1 MQKFKSVEELVN
13 QLRPDK
19 PVYCIRKKSIL
30 SASKFFQKNFPGKI
44 LYAVKTNPHP
54 EVIKTLLK
62 SGIDQFDVASV
73 EEIKAVRKFDQ
84 VSKCSFM
91 HTIKSREDISEA
103 YFKYGVKTFA
113 LDTKD
118 ELIKIIESTSNA
130 KDLELFV
137 RVAVSNEHAEIDL
150 SKKFG
155 AINSEAAGLLRL
167 VKQHSKK
174 IGLSFHVGSQCMHP
188 ISYSKGISE
197 IANIIKKTKIVPDYL
212 NIGGGFPTIYPD
224 LIPPSLESYFDEI
237 KKGLENLKIEK
248 LPEIICEPG
257 RALVAESGS
266 TIVRGN
272 LRKKQKLYINDGTYG
287 TLFDAGTP
295 NIVFPSKMIKDNS
308 NKIISKKLTAFDF
321 YGPTCDSMDYMKGP
335 FLLPNNIKENDYIE
349 LGQLGSYGLTFR
361 TQFNGFYSDKI
372 YEVEDNAIMSLYNK
386 DSNKD
391 TLVA

>member
-73 EEIKAVRKFDQ
+73 EEIKAVRKFNQ

-266 TIVRGN
+266 TIVRVN

>member
-62 SGIDQFDVASV
+62 SGINQFDVASV

-188 ISYSKGISE
+188 ISYSKGISD
-197 IANIIKKTKIVPDYL
+197 IAIIIKQTNIVPDYL

-266 TIVRGN
+266 TIVRVN